1 MLHPALS
8 QLEQGFA
15 ASPLQ
20 KIEDTLLQQAGV
32 ELWLK
37 RDDLIHPVIS
47 GNKWRK
53 LKYILNHA
61 LHCQMHTI
69 ISMGGPWSN
78 HLHALAY
85 AGKQLGLTTKA
96 FVRGE
101 KPEVLSPT
109 LRDVLAWG
117 MEIQFV
123 SRQHYRDLRQYRT
136 FDSLPG
142 LKTGEYWLPEGG
154 ASTLALQGIHEIV
167 TEIPVQY
174 DSLAV
179 AVGTGTTLAGLIAAS
194 DQGKQIV
201 GIAALKGAAFLYDD
215 VKRLIFPEEKS
226 NWRILLDYHA
236 GGFAKATPVLLAF
249 MQQFEARQQ
258 IRLDKVYNAK
268 MLYAIYDQIRQGAFQ
283 RGDRIVAIHTGGLQ
297 GMRTMNMARLGGCRV

>member
-8 QLEQGFA
+8 TLEQSFA
-15 ASPLQ
+15 TSPLQ
-20 KIEDTLLQQAGV
+20 KIEDTLLQQTGV

-37 RDDLIHPVIS
+37 RDDLIHPIIS

-61 LHCQMHTI
+61 LHGQMHTI

-101 KPEVLSPT
+101 KPVVLSPT
-109 LRDVLAWG
+109 LRDILAWG
-117 MEIQFV
+117 MEVQFV
-123 SRQHYRDLRQYRT
+123 SRHHYRDLRQYRK

-142 LKTGEYWLPEGG
+142 LKPGEYWLPEGG
-154 ASTLALQGIHEIV
+154 ASTLALQGVHEIV
-167 TEIPVQY
+167 TEISVQY

-194 DQGKQIV
+194 DQDKQIV

-215 VKRLIFPEEKS
+215 VKRLIAPEEKK

-236 GGFAKATPVLLAF
+236 GGFARTMPELLVF
-249 MQQFEARQQ
+249 MQQFEVRQQ
-258 IRLDKVYNAK
+258 ILLDQVYNAK
-268 MLYAIYDQIRQGAFQ
+268 MLYALYDQIRQGAFQ

-297 GMRTMNMARLGGCRV
+297 GMRTINMARLG

>member
-1 MLHPALS
+1 MLHPALTT
-8 QLEQGFA
+8 LEQRFSD
-15 ASPLQ
+15 SPIQ
-20 KIEDTLLQQAGV
+20 KVDDTLLQQAGV

-61 LHCQMHTI
+61 LHKKMHTI

-101 KPEVLSPT
+101 KPDVLSPT

-117 MEIQFV
+117 MEIHFV
-123 SRQHYRDLRQYRT
+123 SRHYYRELRQYRQ
-136 FDSLPG
+136 FDSLPD
-142 LKTGEYWLPEGG
+142 LIPGEYWLPEGG
-154 ASTLALQGIHEIV
+154 ASPLALQGVHEIV

-194 DQGKQIV
+194 NHDTQIV
-201 GIAALKGAAFLYDD
+201 GIAALKGAAFLDDD
-215 VKRLIFPEEKS
+215 VKRLIAPEEKA
-226 NWRILLDYHA
+226 NWKILLDYHA
-236 GGFAKATPVLLAF
+236 GGFARTTPALLAF
-249 MQQFEARQQ
+249 IQQFEAQQ
-258 IRLDKVYNAK
+258 RIPLDRVYNAK
-268 MLYAIYDQIRQGAFQ
+268 MLYALYDQIQQGLFP
-283 RGDRIVAIHTGGLQ
+283 RGSRIVAIHTGGLQ
-297 GMRTMNMARLGGCRV
+297 GMRTMTSRCD